1 MSDIEV
7 MSDAVL
13 HALAAHGPLERHQIG
28 AYAGLSDANVARAI
42 YHIRNTRPHY
52 ITVPTAPPY
61 VYMIAPN
68 VKAMEP
74 GWLNQRQHDLTRAK
88 SEVTRIEH
96 GLRLGVSATEV
107 MVLTAALP
115 QAQAA
120 VAALEAEIAL
130 LKML

>member
-1 MSDIEV
+1 MSTIERHA
-7 MSDAVL
+7 DAVL
-13 HALAAHGPLERHQIG
+13 HALSAYGPLERHEIG
-28 AYAGLSDANVARAI
+28 HYAGLHDHDVAAAI
-42 YHIRNTRPHY
+42 RHIRNTRPHY

-61 VYMIAPN
+61 AYMIAPN

-96 GLRLGVSATEV
+96 GLRLASSATEV
-107 MVLTAALP
+107 TVLTAALP

-130 LKML
+130 LKMM